1 MCKISELW
9 LKNWACHALLKF
21 ELLKGVAASFFEP
34 NPPNFGQACIF
45 IDVQMLLA
53 SYFCSSYQKVE
64 IWENLILLS
73 ELRLQHVEK
82 LHLVVYIAM
91 KKSVFLKFLLFGKKY
106 KNMILITFERL
117 EKNACLTKIWRVW
130 LKKWGC
136 HALQKLKFD
145 KGVAGSIFEPQL
157 WNFAQLLIF

>member
-1 MCKISELW
+1 MPFSILNFWRAWQPDFLSHTLQILVKQ
-9 LKNWACHALLKF
+9 A
-21 ELLKGVAASFFEP
+21 FF
-34 NPPNFGQACIF
+34 IY
-45 IDVQMLLA
+45 VQMLLA

-157 WNFAQLLIF
+157 WNFAQPLIF

>member
-1 MCKISELW
+1 MSVNIIWRPLKNKSLCKISELW
-9 LKNWACHALLKF
+9 LKIWACHALFNF

-34 NPPNFGQACIF
+34 HPPNFGQACIF

-91 KKSVFLKFLLFGKKY
+91 KKSVFLKFLFSGKIFQ
-106 KNMILITFERL
+106 NMILISFE
-117 EKNACLTKIWRVW
+117 
-130 LKKWGC
+130 
-136 HALQKLKFD
+136 HLQKIHAWPKFGRCDAAMPFRSSKLKR
-145 KGVAGSIFEPQL
+145 AWQ
-157 WNFAQLLIF
+157 A